1 MPEAAVKINV
11 HGMVVP
17 VVWLAG
23 SCSCSQFSQHLLS
36 SDPVLKVQL
45 SAFHLLPLS
54 GELEFIVIEH
64 SLGVILIPN
73 SSAVFDPFNK
83 PVSL

>member
-1 MPEAAVKINV
+1 MPEAAMKINV

-17 VVWLAG
+17 VVWLAV
-23 SCSCSQFSQHLLS
+23 SCSCPPFSQHLLS

-45 SAFHLLPLS
+45 SAFHLLLLS
-54 GELEFIVIEH
+54 GELELTVIEH

-73 SSAVFDPFNK
+73 SSALFDPLNK
-83 PVSL
+83 PVRL